1 MSSREFT
8 AAAPAFDF
16 EPGSFRD
23 RGSRVFLEDGQ
34 VFRLLSRQAYAEW
47 QTLRTKEFFQRF
59 AAHGALVATEELPQD
74 QFQAGMHDGWA
85 AVLRHDLIPFISYA
99 YEWCFGMLRDAAL
112 AQLDLLLA
120 ALDEGMILKD
130 ATPYN
135 MQWRGSRPVFIDI
148 PSFVTLRPGA
158 AWVAY
163 RQFCQLYL
171 YPLLLQAYK
180 NVPYHCWLRG
190 AIEGIEPA
198 HINRLMSWGDL
209 WRPGV
214 LTHVYLHARF
224 QARYAATDRHV
235 GAELKQ
241 AGFHRE
247 LIQSNVRGLSRII
260 RRLRWKE
267 HTSEWAEYATDN
279 SYTPAD
285 HQLKIDFVRRVT
297 ALRRWKLAW
306 DLGAN
311 TGEYSRLAA
320 EHADYVLAL
329 DKDQLAVERLY
340 QQLKREQNLTILPLV
355 GDLADPSVNRGWR
368 GLERK
373 AFTSRGRPDL
383 ILCLALI
390 HHLAISANIPLRDF
404 VHWLASLGSEVVIEF
419 VTRRDPMVEVLLRN
433 KEEPHEEYNLQHFE
447 DCLAEVFQVLRRV
460 ELTSGLRVLYHMRPK

>member
-1 MSSREFT
+1 MNSGEYATIVPGFE
-8 AAAPAFDF
+8 F

-23 RGSRVFLEDGQ
+23 RSSRVFLQDGR
-34 VFRLLSRQAYAEW
+34 VFRVLSRQAFAEW
-47 QTLRTKEFFQRF
+47 QSLRTKEFFRKYT
-59 AAHGALVATEELPQD
+59 AEGTLVATQQLCEQWL
-74 QFQAGMHDGWA
+74 GGSLDGWA
-85 AVLRHDLIPFISYA
+85 AVLQHELIPFISYA

-112 AQLDLLLA
+112 AQLELLSA
-120 ALDEGMILKD
+120 ALEEGMILKD

-158 AWVAY
+158 PWIAY

-180 NVPYHCWLRG
+180 NVPYHAWLRG
-190 AIEGIEPA
+190 SIEGIEPA
-198 HINRLMSWGDL
+198 HMRGLMSGRDL
-209 WRPGV
+209 LKPGV
-214 LTHVYLHARF
+214 LTHVCLHARL
-224 QARYAATDRHV
+224 QAHYAATPRNL

-247 LIQSNVRGLSRII
+247 LIRSNVRGLSRIVK
-260 RRLRWKE
+260 RLRWRE
-267 HTSEWAEYATDN
+267 QTSEWADYAADN

-285 HQLKIDFVRRVT
+285 RRRKADFVRQVT
-297 ALRRWKLAW
+297 ASRRWPMVW

-311 TGEYSRLAA
+311 TGEYARIAA
-320 EHADYVLAL
+320 EHADYVVAV
-329 DKDQLAVERLY
+329 DKDPLAIERFY
-340 QQLKREQNLTILPLV
+340 QRLKTDGCTTILPLV

-373 AFTSRGRPDL
+373 AFTSRARPDL

-404 VHWLASLGSEVVIEF
+404 IHWLASLGADVVIEF
-419 VTRRDPMVEVLLRN
+419 VTRRDPMVEALLRH
-433 KEEPHEEYNLQHFE
+433 KDEAHDDYSLEHFE
-447 DCLAEVFQVLRRV
+447 RCLAEAFHVQRRE
-460 ELTSGLRVLYHMRPK
+460 ELTSGLRVLYYLQPR